1 MITEKDIERIN
12 ELYKKSKTPEG
23 LTAEERREQAEL
35 RSAYLNSIRA
45 NLKGQ
50 LDTIKIQKPDGTLVD
65 LKKKHQE
72 NMPAV
77 ILEFKVYNPRKE
89 ASLEETVKEAL
100 KQIEEKQY
108 DAELIAQGIRKEQIQ
123 HYGFA
128 FEGKKV
134 LIG

>member
-50 LDTIKIQKPDGTLVD
+50 LDTIKIQKPEEKTSGKVWKLSV
-65 LKKKHQE
+65 LKKKRRFE
-72 NMPAV
+72 
-77 ILEFKVYNPRKE
+77 RRCDR
-89 ASLEETVKEAL
+89 SGTV
-100 KQIEEKQY
+100 
-108 DAELIAQGIRKEQIQ
+108 
-123 HYGFA
+123 
-128 FEGKKV
+128 
-134 LIG
+134 

>member
-65 LKKKHQE
+65 LKK
-72 NMPAV
+72 N
-77 ILEFKVYNPRKE
+77 
-89 ASLEETVKEAL
+89 
-100 KQIEEKQY
+100 
-108 DAELIAQGIRKEQIQ
+108 IRKSMETERTKEKRR
-123 HYGFA
+123 
-128 FEGKKV
+128 FERRCDRSGTV
-134 LIG
+134 

>member
-65 LKKKHQE
+65 LMKKHQE
-72 NMPAV
+72 
-77 ILEFKVYNPRKE
+77 K
-89 ASLEETVKEAL
+89 
-100 KQIEEKQY
+100 
-108 DAELIAQGIRKEQIQ
+108 
-123 HYGFA
+123 YGN
-128 FEGKKV
+128 
-134 LIG
+134 